1 MQEETLGAVKGK
13 LSYGHAIFF
22 FFNTIRCCATS
33 KACAFNACL
42 VGSTWLNAPSVV
54 NWGDLME
61 KSPKRKMK
69 LKAREF
75 KVVLFR
81 VF

>member
-1 MQEETLGAVKGK
+1 MDMQ
-13 LSYGHAIFF
+13 FF
-22 FFNTIRCCATS
+22 FLNTIRCCATS

-54 NWGDLME
+54 NWGDLTE

-69 LKAREF
+69 LKAGEF
-75 KVVLFR
+75 RAVLLR